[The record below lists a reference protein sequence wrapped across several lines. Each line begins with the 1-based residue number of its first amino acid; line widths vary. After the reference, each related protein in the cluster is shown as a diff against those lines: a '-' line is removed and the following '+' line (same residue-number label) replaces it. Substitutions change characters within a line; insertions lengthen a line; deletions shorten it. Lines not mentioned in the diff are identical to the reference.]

1 MENITKQY
9 KKHLAGFVESFEKD
23 VQDQLYTEIKE
34 AIEHTFFEVSLCFD
48 VDMDHYLNEDILFQ
62 EYLEKR
68 SRTSSSEN
76 PWYTN
81 SNHKIMDEWKP

>member
-1 MENITKQY
+1 MEDVTKQY
-9 KKHLAGFVESFEKD
+9 KKHLAGFVESFEKY

-34 AIEHTFFEVSLCFD
+34 AIEYTLFVVFCDLD
-48 VDMDHYLNEDILFQ
+48 VDMDRYLSEDNLFQ
-62 EYLEKR
+62 DYLENR
-68 SRTSSSEN
+68 SRASSSEN

>member
-9 KKHLAGFVESFEKD
+9 KRHLAGFVESFEND

-34 AIEHTFFEVSLCFD
+34 AIEYAFYQISVNLD
-48 VDMDHYLNEDILFQ
+48 VDIDDYVDEEGVFQ

-68 SRTSSSEN
+68 SRVSSDEN
-76 PWYTN
+76 PWYTDD
-81 SNHKIMDEWKP
+81 NHKIIDEWKP